1 MTISAVKKDC
11 ITTECESYFFSHRP
25 ALFCMAN
32 NHKFFLAYE
41 NITRE
46 LKLEFFKHMVKQSKS
61 TVLNI

>member
-11 ITTECESYFFSHRP
+11 ITTECESYFFPTGQLYFAWQIITR
-25 ALFCMAN
+25 
-32 NHKFFLAYE
+32 FLAYE